1 MPRRAG
7 EFTAKTKNELAER
20 AGHRCSHPT
29 CSAMTSG
36 PGASG
41 GSRKNGEAAHI
52 VPVSPQ
58 GPRGQFARETSARID
73 DVSNGIWLC
82 ANHAT
87 LIDQQDGVDYPPFV
101 LQAWKKRH
109 ETCVAVDQGSP
120 VTRYGWIHELNVRS
134 SPLLP
139 TGKLAFGPA
148 TIIYGPNS
156 SGKTQLLR
164 LVTSSRAADFRGWS
178 ARGGIDCDIRWFDPH
193 LRSLRLVIPD
203 QGRPEFY
210 MGDETFPVRPS
221 PPTVIALHQIL
232 DSRSIAEVLG
242 MLGLSASDLPALV
255 PLLGRRGGNGF
266 DGSHVD
272 RAELDADGELV
283 AYVEEDWPTGKYLP
297 FRVLSSG
304 EQAALLVE
312 LAIVRARSLQTSG
325 VAALVIDPW
334 PTVTGG
340 LGRALGTLLAQLT
353 HDIQVFVTTEQ
364 RDVNFDTTGWA
375 KIHLPAAQ
383 PQTELRT
390 VRITV

>member
-1 MPRRAG
+1 MPHRAGG
-7 EFTAKTKNELAER
+7 EFTTKTKNELAER

-36 PGASG
+36 PGTSG

-52 VPVSPQ
+52 VSVSTR
-58 GPRGQFARETSARID
+58 GPRGQFARETSAPID

-87 LIDQQDGVDYPPFV
+87 LIDQRDGVDYPPFV

-109 ETCVAVDQGSP
+109 ETCIALAQGSP

-139 TGKLAFGPA
+139 TGTLAFGPA

-164 LVTSSRAADFRGWS
+164 LVTSSQADDFRGWS

-193 LRSLRLVIPD
+193 LRTLRLVVPSD
-203 QGRPEFY
+203 GLPKFY
-210 MGDETFPVRPS
+210 MGDDTFPIRPS
-221 PPTVIALHQIL
+221 PPTVIALHEIARK
-232 DSRSIAEVLG
+232 RSIADVLD
-242 MLGLSASDLPALV
+242 MLRLSASDLPALV
-255 PLLGRRGGNGF
+255 PLLGRRGGSGFNG
-266 DGSHVD
+266 SYID

-283 AYVEEDWPTGKYLP
+283 VYVEEDWQTGRGLR
-297 FRVLSSG
+297 FRDISG
-304 EQAALLVE
+304 GEKAALLVE

-334 PTVTGG
+334 PTVTGA
-340 LGRALGTLLAQLT
+340 LGQPLGTLLAQLT

-375 KIHLPAAQ
+375 KIHLPV
-383 PQTELRT
+383 T
-390 VRITV
+390 